1 MIQEAKQRIAAIF
14 VSPKG
19 EHLTPTHT
27 ELSTMSRHFPSL
39 LLTLLLGTVGIST
52 AQQPVVFDTD
62 YGSFIDDV
70 FALGLLRNSE
80 DLLDLKM
87 ILTTAENT
95 TLSAKCVAKHLDQA
109 GRFGDIPV
117 GLGSTLPP
125 YEERANVCGIPGL
138 VGFALESECVDVDL
152 PLVEDGLAALNDMIL
167 ASDRDDW
174 WYIAVGGQTSLRD
187 FIQQYPEA
195 AAKLDTLVVMGGNW
209 CAGFDPYP
217 GVTAPTGTLL
227 WNKIPMLLLF
237 YSHHS
242 IYSLTDETNIGC
254 DPMAANDVLESDT
267 TQFTKIYYVP
277 VEMADVIGNEDY
289 SLIVQAAEA
298 PPDSE
303 S

>member
-217 GVTAPTGTLL
+217 GVTAPT
-227 WNKIPMLLLF
+227 
-237 YSHHS
+237 
-242 IYSLTDETNIGC
+242 DETNIGC

>member
-1 MIQEAKQRIAAIF
+1 MPCMIPEANKQRIAAIF

-70 FALGLLRNSE
+70 FALGLLLNSE

-242 IYSLTDETNIGC
+242 IYS
-254 DPMAANDVLESDT
+254 
-267 TQFTKIYYVP
+267 F
-277 VEMADVIGNEDY
+277 
-289 SLIVQAAEA
+289 
-298 PPDSE
+298 
-303 S
+303 

>member
-70 FALGLLRNSE
+70 FALGLLLNSE

-217 GVTAPTGTLL
+217 GVTAPT
-227 WNKIPMLLLF
+227 
-237 YSHHS
+237 
-242 IYSLTDETNIGC
+242 DETNIGC